1 MKQLKFAIAG
11 AGLLG
16 VIATF
21 LPMVEAMGISV
32 SLWDVKSADAGQFF
46 MTFAGYLIGLVVGG
60 MAIVK
65 PPLKKQFTGI
75 AVAGFALSTLKMRN
89 GFDGALGGKLLLIAG
104 VVGLLVCIAAL
115 VKPEEE

>member
-1 MKQLKFAIAG
+1 MKKLKFGIAG

-21 LPMVEAMGISV
+21 LPMVEGV
-32 SLWDVKSADAGQFF
+32 SIKLWDLLSVDAAQFM
-46 MTFAGYLIGLVVGG
+46 MTFAGYVIGLAVGG

-65 PPLKKQFTGI
+65 PPLKRQFTGI

-89 GFDGALGGKLLLIAG
+89 GFDGAIGSKLLLIAA
-104 VVGLLVCIAAL
+104 VVGLLVSIGAII
-115 VKPEEE
+115 KPEEE